1 MKVDRVYIR
10 DILDRID
17 RILEF
22 TVGGQDTFLE
32 STLIQDAVLR
42 NFEVIG
48 EAVKRVSDDLRAKH
62 PDIVWRKIAGF
73 RDVLIH
79 RYDDILLEEVW
90 AVIEKDL
97 SDLRTKLTTI
107 LHGIES
113 DSD

>member
-1 MKVDRVYIR
+1 MKDDRVYLR

-17 RILEF
+17 RILKF

-73 RDVLIH
+73 RDILIH

-97 SDLRTKLTTI
+97 SDLRTQLATI
-107 LHGIES
+107 LQGLES
-113 DSD
+113 DSN